1 MVQRAVFVTRKR
13 ESQLWDLVFFA
24 LTTFKRC
31 SSVRPFYEALQTRVA
46 LQSSVTVS
54 HDGEKDG
61 CQQSQDTFTQDESK
75 QEIKSEKSIRQEDDD
90 VSSHTL
96 PAEDDVEKN
105 DAAKDEAPDGGYGW
119 FIVLGA
125 FLVQISSYGMTSS
138 CLYETTLIIVSQTK
152 GVMQDYYEREV
163 FGDKVSNAAFQL
175 SFVGTLISVFAN
187 LMGPLATILLSYFG
201 TKVVLI
207 LGTLFIAI
215 GLFMAGF
222 ATEIFHLYLTQGL
235 SYGIGMCFM
244 YITIMGVA
252 PQYFNRKRGL
262 ALGIIASGSG
272 IGGLIFPFVMTPIN
286 NSLGAGW
293 TYRVLGFIVL
303 ACDIIAV
310 ILVKDRIKRPLF
322 QKKKLSDI
330 LKFDVF
336 KHPPYRIWALAATI
350 QLMPYFVPFYYLP
363 SYATWLGL
371 SDKQGSALVAV
382 TSAMNFVGRIICGFV
397 SDRIGPIN
405 TDILYLTLACL
416 ANFLIWTFAY
426 SYGVL
431 MAFAAVFGLV
441 CGSYFTLV
449 SPLTASILG
458 MEKFPTGLSFVI
470 LFNVISIFGINISN
484 AIEDATSAEPFFA
497 YKMFAGSIYAA
508 SVLLMLWLKFTV
520 NRKVFVKV

>member
-1 MVQRAVFVTRKR
+1 MAINQDNGVNEGISPSIR
-13 ESQLWDLVFFA
+13 
-24 LTTFKRC
+24 
-31 SSVRPFYEALQTRVA
+31 
-46 LQSSVTVS
+46 TVS
-54 HDGEKDG
+54 HDGEKNG
-61 CQQSQDTFTQDESK
+61 CQQSQDTFAQDESK
-75 QEIKSEKSIRQEDDD
+75 EQIKSESSIQQEDD

-96 PAEDDVEKN
+96 PAEDDVEKS
-105 DAAKDEAPDGGYGW
+105 DTAKDEPPDGGYGW

-125 FLVQISSYGMTSS
+125 FLVQISSYG
-138 CLYETTLIIVSQTK
+138 
-152 GVMQDYYEREV
+152 VMQEYYEQNV
-163 FGDKVSNAAFQL
+163 FGDKVSNPAFQL

-187 LMGPLATILLSYFG
+187 LMSPLATILLSYLG
-201 TKVVLI
+201 TKVVLV
-207 LGTLFIAI
+207 LGTLLIAI

-244 YITIMGVA
+244 YITIMGIA
-252 PQYFNRKRGL
+252 PQYFSRKRGL

-286 NSLGAGW
+286 NSLGPGW

-303 ACDIIAV
+303 ACDIVAC
-310 ILVKDRIKRPLF
+310 ILVKDRVKRPLF

-330 LKFDVF
+330 LKFEVF
-336 KHPPYRIWALAATI
+336 KHKPYRIWALAATI

-363 SYATWLGL
+363 SYASWLGL
-371 SDKQGSALVAV
+371 SREQGSALVAV
-382 TSAMNFVGRIICGFV
+382 SSAMNFIGRILCGFV
-397 SDRIGPIN
+397 ADRAGPIN
-405 TDILYLTLACL
+405 TSIIYLTLACL

-426 SYGVL
+426 TYGVL

-458 MEKFPTGLSFVI
+458 MEKFPTGLAFVI

-484 AIEDATSAEPFFA
+484 AIEDATTAEPFFA
-497 YKMFAGSIYAA
+497 YKMFSGSIYAA
-508 SVLLMLWLKFTV
+508 SVLIMIWLKFTV